1 MTNKIDSSSASHS
14 DLLELLKNRF
24 EKNEGRHPGIRW
36 SDVEKRLAGNE
47 GKLATLRQ
55 MEETGGE
62 PDVIGRDDK
71 TGEVLFF
78 DCSPESP
85 GGRRNLCYD
94 REALDSRKEHKP
106 AGSACDMARD
116 MGLELLDE
124 EQYRRLQEL
133 GEFDTKTSSWI
144 KTPDDVR
151 KRGGALFADRRYGRV
166 FVYHNGAPSYYGVR
180 GFRGGLKV

>member
-1 MTNKIDSSSASHS
+1 MKEKIKLDAAQRIE
-14 DLLELLKNRF
+14 LLQTLKNRF
-24 EKNEGRHPGIRW
+24 EKSESRHPGIRW
-36 SDVEKRLAGNE
+36 ADVEHRLAVNE
-47 GKLATLRQ
+47 GKLASLHG
-55 MEETGGE
+55 MEITGGE
-62 PDVIGRDDK
+62 PDVVGRDDQ

-106 AGSACDMARD
+106 AGSAWDMARD
-116 MGLELLDE
+116 MDLELLDE

-166 FVYHNGAPSYYGVR
+166 FFYHNGAPSYYGVR
-180 GFRGGLKV
+180 GFRGVLKV

>member
-1 MTNKIDSSSASHS
+1 MTDRTDPSSAPVSE
-14 DLLELLKNRF
+14 LLKTLKNRF
-24 EKNEGRHPGIRW
+24 EKNEERHRQITW
-36 SDVEKRLAGNE
+36 TDVEHRLAGNE
-47 GKLATLRQ
+47 GKLASLRE

-62 PDVIGRDDK
+62 PDVVGRDDK

-106 AGSACDMARD
+106 ANSALDMARD

-166 FVYHNGAPSYYGVR
+166 FVYHNGAQSYYGVR
-180 GFRGGLKV
+180 GFRGVLKV